1 MGGVIYIV
9 LPNFVTQSSS
19 FENYFRFMPRY
30 IHIILLTISA
40 SFGHFGAAGATNTDE
55 ITVRFRVNSSAVDT
69 TYCSNADALSLLLNK
84 IDSINGNGS
93 IKLEQI
99 VLAGSASP
107 EGPTEYNRRLSDQR
121 LKALRE
127 HILLKTG
134 IADSLIRETHRLTD
148 WGLLA
153 EMVEG
158 SDMPQK
164 EEALSLIRKMPE
176 YITEADG
183 REIIELRSKL
193 TGLSD
198 GKAWRYM
205 MLHYFPTLRNA
216 CAVMITSAEEPATV
230 NEDKECAVA
239 ATVSAS
245 ETELKLDTVAES
257 TVSQPAELPAAN
269 GEMRHPRK
277 PFYMSVYTNM
287 LYDAL
292 LTPNIGAEIYLG
304 HNRSIAADWKHG
316 WWKSDRRH
324 RYWRIYG
331 GAITLRQWFGSAAAG
346 KPLTG
351 HHLGIYG
358 EMFTYDFEFGDRGQM
373 GGEPRGTIFD
383 RANYAAGIE
392 YGYSLPVSKHL
403 NIDFSLGIGYLGGK
417 YYEYKPS
424 DGHYVWQTSKQRHW
438 FGPTR
443 ASVSLVWLIGCGN
456 INRKG
461 GREL

>member
-1 MGGVIYIV
+1 M
-9 LPNFVTQSSS
+9 PNFVTQSSS

-198 GKAWRYM
+198 GKAWRRLSDNGKIRFPIGS
-205 MLHYFPTLRNA
+205 LHWGG
-216 CAVMITSAEEPATV
+216 CADDDLFVRFWKGIWRILS
-230 NEDKECAVA
+230 
-239 ATVSAS
+239 
-245 ETELKLDTVAES
+245 
-257 TVSQPAELPAAN
+257 
-269 GEMRHPRK
+269 
-277 PFYMSVYTNM
+277 
-287 LYDAL
+287 
-292 LTPNIGAEIYLG
+292 
-304 HNRSIAADWKHG
+304 RSIRLEEEVIHERYQNKRVQKDSKTEGSHG
-316 WWKSDRRH
+316 QDAERAH
-324 RYWRIYG
+324 AGYG
-331 GAITLRQWFGSAAAG
+331 TESER
-346 KPLTG
+346 
-351 HHLGIYG
+351 
-358 EMFTYDFEFGDRGQM
+358 E
-373 GGEPRGTIFD
+373 
-383 RANYAAGIE
+383 
-392 YGYSLPVSKHL
+392 VS
-403 NIDFSLGIGYLGGK
+403 
-417 YYEYKPS
+417 
-424 DGHYVWQTSKQRHW
+424 
-438 FGPTR
+438 
-443 ASVSLVWLIGCGN
+443 
-456 INRKG
+456 
-461 GREL
+461 

>member
-1 MGGVIYIV
+1 M
-9 LPNFVTQSSS
+9 L
-19 FENYFRFMPRY
+19 
-30 IHIILLTISA
+30 
-40 SFGHFGAAGATNTDE
+40 GHYAVAVEGNTDE
-55 ITVRFRVNSSAVDT
+55 IFVKFKVNSSAVDT
-69 TYCSNADALSLLLNK
+69 TYCDNANAISRLINK
-84 IDSINGNGS
+84 IDSIDRS
-93 IKLEQI
+93 KTTSLSQI
-99 VLAGSASP
+99 VISGSSSP
-107 EGPTEYNRRLSDQR
+107 EGPLNYNRQLSDKR
-121 LKALRE
+121 LKAVRE
-127 HILLKTG
+127 LICMQTG
-134 IADSLIRETHRLTD
+134 VPDSIIVETHRITD
-148 WGLLA
+148 WQRLA
-153 EMVEG
+153 EMIIT
-158 SDMPQK
+158 SNMSHK
-164 EEALSLIRKMPE
+164 EEALTAMARVAECCENDAATAQCKN
-176 YITEADG
+176 
-183 REIIELRSKL
+183 ELMAL
-193 TGLSD
+193 NG
-198 GKAWRYM
+198 GKVWRYM
-205 MLHYFPTLRNA
+205 MRHFFPALRNA
-216 CAVMITSAEEPATV
+216 CTVIIASAEETTEARTDEKRDTLPVT
-230 NEDKECAVA
+230 
-239 ATVSAS
+239 TAS
-245 ETELKLDTVAES
+245 DEVLTDTVAES
-257 TVSQPAELPAAN
+257 STRVALPAEDADKDIKVN
-269 GEMRHPRK
+269 GPR
-277 PFYMSVYTNM
+277 YMSIYTNM

-292 LTPNIGAEIYLG
+292 LTPNIGVEIYLG
-304 HNRSIAADWKHG
+304 KNFSIGADWKYG

-331 GAITLRQWFGSAAAG
+331 GAITLRHWFGSAAAK

-443 ASVSLVWLIGCGN
+443 ASVSLVWLIGRGN